1 MLGVAKNAS
10 ADEIKKAY
18 RKLAR
23 QHHPDAN
30 PGDKEAEE
38 RFKEVQSAY
47 DMLSDP
53 EKRKQ
58 YDTFG
63 SSNGRGPAEAG
74 VQLERGGGLR
84 LLRIRLRRSL
94 RRDVRPQRAATAA
107 ARPARER
114 RRGAGAACRSR
125 TPSTARRSRSPCE
138 LELACHTCHGSGAKP
153 GTAPIICPVCHGR
166 GVVSESQ
173 GFFAISQPCPRCR
186 GNGTI
191 IEEPCPT
198 CKGSGRERRTKRYT
212 VKIPA
217 GVKDGSRIRLKGKG
231 EAGYGGAPAGDL
243 YVVTRVEPSKVF
255 TRKGDDLYVDVPV
268 PFADAALGTKAQVP
282 TPDGEVS
289 VKIPSG
295 SEDGKLLRV
304 KGKGAPR
311 LKGSGR
317 GDVIARVRI
326 EVPKKPSKRER
337 ELLEELRKVEQ
348 VSVQDYDRP
357 RYMISVAA
365 ELVGM
370 HPQTLRIYESKGL
383 LRPGRTPG
391 GTRLYS
397 ERDLDRLRLIQRLTT
412 ELGLNLAGVERVLAL
427 EDELKRMRARL
438 DRLEAEMRQAIDAG
452 ASPVPARPR
461 RLPAVGTA
469 PFPERRN

>member
-1 MLGVAKNAS
+1 MATATPKSPYEILGVAKGAS

-23 QHHPDAN
+23 EYHPDRN
-30 PGDKEAEE
+30 PGDASAEE
-38 RFKEVQSAY
+38 RFKEVQGAY
-47 DMLSDP
+47 DLLSDP

-58 YDTFG
+58 YDNFG
-63 SSNGRGPAEAG
+63 SANGRGG
-74 VQLERGGGLR
+74 FQGGNVNFGDFNVGDLGDLGDLFGGIFGGRGGGGR
-84 LLRIRLRRSL
+84 
-94 RRDVRPQRAATAA
+94 
-107 ARPARER
+107 
-114 RRGAGAACRSR
+114 AGARTSRAQRGSDVEVQVNLSFEDSLKGVETKIPVTLETACS
-125 TPSTARRSRSPCE
+125 E
-138 LELACHTCHGSGAKP
+138 CHGSGAKP
-153 GTAPIICPVCHGR
+153 GTTPKICPECHGR
-166 GVVSESQ
+166 GVVAESQ
-173 GFFAISQPCPRCR
+173 GFFSISQPCPRCR

-289 VKIPSG
+289 VKIPPG

-337 ELLEELRKVEQ
+337 ELLEELRKV
-348 VSVQDYDRP
+348 
-357 RYMISVAA
+357 
-365 ELVGM
+365 
-370 HPQTLRIYESKGL
+370 SK
-383 LRPGRTPG
+383 
-391 GTRLYS
+391 
-397 ERDLDRLRLIQRLTT
+397 
-412 ELGLNLAGVERVLAL
+412 
-427 EDELKRMRARL
+427 
-438 DRLEAEMRQAIDAG
+438 
-452 ASPVPARPR
+452 
-461 RLPAVGTA
+461 
-469 PFPERRN
+469 